1 MAMAI
6 DRQPVDRVSVFIL
19 PIAIPHMVTVMN
31 VFVKGLGK
39 THAKRFH
46 QTENTI
52 EGSPREI
59 GVVQEIVGNPID
71 VPGNA
76 DRVDNSHE
84 DDYPPRSNGKN
95 REKGQHIGKVQKTAQ
110 RRQDIPF

>member
-1 MAMAI
+1 MAI
-6 DRQPVDRVSVFIL
+6 DRQPVDRVSGFIL

-39 THAKRFH
+39 TNAKRFH